1 VFLKRLA
8 NQKKKPLRVAI
19 IGASGGIG
27 SALVGQ
33 LSNSNH
39 VETIYA
45 LSRTRLQTLQVDKK
59 AQWLPIDLL
68 DEETIEKA
76 ANEIEK
82 NGTVDVVIIASGLLH
97 TENIKPEKDWRMLES
112 QSMSA
117 LFAINT
123 IGPALVMKHFAPVL
137 PKGGR
142 SIIAALSARVGSIS
156 DNRLGGWYS
165 YRASKAALN
174 QIIRTF
180 SVELSRKNKDA
191 VLLGLHPG
199 TVSTNLSEPYQA
211 NNYERFTLQQSAE
224 YLLSVID
231 QADPSMTG
239 KVYDWKGD
247 IIPE

>member
-1 VFLKRLA
+1 MFFERLA
-8 NQKKKPLRVAI
+8 SQKMKPVRVAI

-27 SALVGQ
+27 SALVKQ
-33 LSNSNH
+33 FSSSNQ
-39 VETIYA
+39 VEAVYA
-45 LSRTRLQTLQVDKK
+45 LSRTQPQSLLVGAKTI
-59 AQWLPIDLL
+59 WLPIDLL
-68 DEETIEKA
+68 AEETIEKA
-76 ANEIEK
+76 AQEIEK
-82 NGTVDVVIIASGLLH
+82 SGALDVVIIASGLLH
-97 TENIKPEKDWRMLES
+97 KGNIKPEKDWRMLES

-123 IGPALVMKHFAPVL
+123 IGPALVMKHFAPL
-137 PKGGR
+137 LSKDRR

-156 DNRLGGWYS
+156 DNQFGGWYS

-180 SVELSRKNKDA
+180 SIELSRKNKNA
-191 VLLGLHPG
+191 ILLGLHPG

-211 NNYERFTLQQSAE
+211 NAYERFTPEQSAG

-239 KVYDWKGD
+239 KIYDWKGD